1 MQLLWSN
8 SVLNVFPFLTDAGVH
23 PVVVSVIV
31 TISVENK
38 AVGVEGLL
46 AQHHGQVLVEGD
58 VLDQG
63 DVDGPRLL
71 EQRLV
76 PPVGI
81 EAGQLLNQPVVV
93 PVYKRKFSE
102 GIFNC

>member
-1 MQLLWSN
+1 M
-8 SVLNVFPFLTDAGVH
+8 
-23 PVVVSVIV
+23 
-31 TISVENK
+31 
-38 AVGVEGLL
+38 GVESLL

-76 PPVGI
+76 PPVGV
-81 EAGQLLNQPVVV
+81 EAGQLLNQPIVV
-93 PVYKRKFSE
+93 PVFKTRLSEIKRAKHFKC
-102 GIFNC
+102 IFNC